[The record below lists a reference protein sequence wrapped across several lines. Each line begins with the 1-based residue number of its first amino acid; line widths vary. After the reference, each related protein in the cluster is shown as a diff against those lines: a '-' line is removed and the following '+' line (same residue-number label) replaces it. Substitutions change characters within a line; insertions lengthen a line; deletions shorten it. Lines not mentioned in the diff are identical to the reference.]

1 MSVDEEKNFNAL
13 ELEMIFSKSTCEIE
27 IINVLVAR
35 MKREASGNG
44 KKINV
49 RGLHRT
55 KHLFKVKISEV
66 NFSFKLFRNGFKT
79 LTSLRPI

>member
-1 MSVDEEKNFNAL
+1 MSVDEEKNLNA
-13 ELEMIFSKSTCEIE
+13 LEMIFSKSTCEIE

-55 KHLFKVKISEV
+55 KHLFKMKISEA
-66 NFSFKLFRNGFKT
+66 NFPFKLTRDGFKT
-79 LTSLRPI
+79 LTRLRPI